1 MAGQSGV
8 VSSFLIRSLDVVS
21 VECVNQG
28 TNAAGPGRW
37 PHFIPNSAGL
47 LALPL
52 ASLRS
57 WLNEQAWLA

>member
-1 MAGQSGV
+1 V
-8 VSSFLIRSLDVVS
+8 SLDVVS
-21 VECVNQG
+21 VECLNQG
-28 TNAAGPGRW
+28 TNEARPGRW
-37 PHFIPNSAGL
+37 PHFIPNSAGQ